1 MLRVFVEKFNLCMI
15 DLLYVWIY
23 GFQVKE
29 SIFDSGVL
37 VFRPCDAQFVKLSNH
52 SHLGSKIRFQK
63 TVKKFLI
70 KVSCMQV

>member
-1 MLRVFVEKFNLCMI
+1 MI

-37 VFRPCDAQFVKLSNH
+37 VFRPCDAQEYNLCDKIGRNI
-52 SHLGSKIRFQK
+52 SHIG
-63 TVKKFLI
+63 VNV
-70 KVSCMQV
+70 VSQHCS

>member
-1 MLRVFVEKFNLCMI
+1 MI

-37 VFRPCDAQFVKLSNH
+37 VFRPCDAQLYASVTVCGHYFTQEEYNLCDKIGRNI
-52 SHLGSKIRFQK
+52 SHIG
-63 TVKKFLI
+63 VNV
-70 KVSCMQV
+70 VS

>member
-1 MLRVFVEKFNLCMI
+1 MI

-37 VFRPCDAQFVKLSNH
+37 VFRPRDAQVSFQTWIFQLHVLIL
-52 SHLGSKIRFQK
+52 HLHH
-63 TVKKFLI
+63 
-70 KVSCMQV
+70 